1 MNRVYIIFRFIF
13 FWLRAKNLHGIHSP
27 FVYKLTRDCI
37 YDKKNKSISEEL
49 SPKEN
54 GTNQDKLIL
63 RIIEYFE
70 LNKIYFNE
78 ELDEKLKNIL
88 SHKKIKKLT
97 NVNNLNTHN
106 SSILIIK
113 KLDNYNYK
121 KLIKIINSCSS
132 KTIIIVKDLQKSK
145 NYISNWNN
153 LILSEKIK
161 LSMEIFNLGIL
172 FFKSRQQKEHFRIRP

>member
-1 MNRVYIIFRFIF
+1 M
-13 FWLRAKNLHGIHSP
+13 HGIHSP

-37 YDKKNKSISEEL
+37 YDKKNKNIPEKL
-49 SPKEN
+49 SPKEK
-54 GTNQDKLIL
+54 GANQDKLIL

-78 ELDEKLKNIL
+78 ELDEKLKSIL

-97 NVNNLNTHN
+97 NVNNLNIHN

-113 KLDNYNYK
+113 LLDNYNYK

>member
-1 MNRVYIIFRFIF
+1 MNRAYIIFRFLF
-13 FWLRAKNLHGIHSP
+13 FWFRAKNLHGIHSP

-37 YDKKNKSISEEL
+37 YYKKNKNIPEVL
-49 SPKEN
+49 SRKEK

-63 RIIEYFE
+63 KIIEYFE
-70 LNKIYFNE
+70 LKKICFTD
-78 ELDEKLKNIL
+78 ELDGKLKNIL
-88 SHKKIKKLT
+88 SHKKIKILT
-97 NVNNLNTHN
+97 NVNNLNIHN
-106 SSILIIK
+106 RSILIIK

-121 KLIKIINSCSS
+121 KLIKIIKSCRS

-145 NYISNWNN
+145 SYISNWNN

>member
-1 MNRVYIIFRFIF
+1 MNRAYTIFRFIF

-37 YDKKNKSISEEL
+37 YDKKTKNILEEL
-49 SPKEN
+49 SLKQK

-70 LNKIYFNE
+70 LNKICFTE
-78 ELDEKLKNIL
+78 KIDGKLKHIL
-88 SHKKIKKLT
+88 SHKKIKFLT
-97 NVNNLNTHN
+97 NVNNLKIHN

-113 KLDNYNYK
+113 KLDNCNYK
-121 KLIKIINSCSS
+121 KLIKIINSCNS

-145 NYISNWNN
+145 SYISNWNN

-172 FFKSRQQKEHFRIRP
+172 FFKSRHQKEHFRIRP

>member
-1 MNRVYIIFRFIF
+1 MVKGKKFAWYTLALCF
-13 FWLRAKNLHGIHSP
+13 
-27 FVYKLTRDCI
+27 KLTRDCI
-37 YDKKNKSISEEL
+37 YDKKNKNIPEEL

-97 NVNNLNTHN
+97 NANNLNIHN

-172 FFKSRQQKEHFRIRP
+172 FFKSRQQKEHFKIRP

>member
-1 MNRVYIIFRFIF
+1 MNRLYIIYKFIF

-37 YDKKNKSISEEL
+37 YDKKSNNIAEEL
-49 SPKEN
+49 SSKEKV
-54 GTNQDKLIL
+54 TNQDKLVL

-70 LNKIYFNE
+70 LNNICFNE
-78 ELDEKLKNIL
+78 KIDGKLKNIL
-88 SHKKIKKLT
+88 SQKKIKFLT
-97 NVNNLNTHN
+97 NVNNLNVHN
-106 SSILIIK
+106 SSVLIIK
-113 KLDNYNYK
+113 KLNNCNYK

-172 FFKSRQQKEHFRIRP
+172 FFKSRLQKEHFRIRP

>member
-1 MNRVYIIFRFIF
+1 MFRFIF

-37 YDKKNKSISEEL
+37 YDKKNKSIPEEL

-88 SHKKIKKLT
+88 SHKKINELLNSKKVQEDL
-97 NVNNLNTHN
+97 
-106 SSILIIK
+106 K
-113 KLDNYNYK
+113 K
-121 KLIKIINSCSS
+121 
-132 KTIIIVKDLQKSK
+132 
-145 NYISNWNN
+145 
-153 LILSEKIK
+153 
-161 LSMEIFNLGIL
+161 
-172 FFKSRQQKEHFRIRP
+172 

>member
-13 FWLRAKNLHGIHSP
+13 FWLSSKNLHGIHSP

-37 YDKKNKSISEEL
+37 YDKKNKNIPEEL
-49 SPKEN
+49 SPKEK

-88 SHKKIKKLT
+88 SHIKIKKLT
-97 NVNNLNTHN
+97 NVNNLNIHN

-161 LSMEIFNLGIL
+161 LSMEIFNLGII